1 MAYVQKEVRH
11 LVGKAIHDYDMIHDG
26 DKILVAVSG
35 GKDSFSLLW
44 LLHER
49 LSRIPITYD
58 LFPVHIDLGFS
69 EENLEFIETFFQKFP
84 YPYRIE
90 KTDYGIRA
98 HSKENT
104 ENPCFLCS
112 WLRRK
117 RLFELAKE
125 NSCNKIAFGHH
136 MDDLIETLFLNVF
149 YSAQISTMVPYQEFF
164 GGELIVIRPL
174 CMVPEENLLR
184 LCELENIPALK
195 NPCPS
200 SIQSKREKIRNMLQ
214 EFYRENKKIRGNI
227 FHAMHN
233 VNLEYLPKKR
243 RRKDNQ

>member
-1 MAYVQKEVRH
+1 VAYVQKEVRH

-84 YPYRIE
+84 YPYKIE

-98 HSKENT
+98 HSENNR
-104 ENPCFLCS
+104 ENPC
-112 WLRRK
+112 
-117 RLFELAKE
+117 
-125 NSCNKIAFGHH
+125 
-136 MDDLIETLFLNVF
+136 LNVF

-174 CMVPEENLLR
+174 CMVPEEKLLR

>member
-11 LVGKAIHDYDMIHDG
+11 LVGKAIHDYDMIADG
-26 DKILVAVSG
+26 DNILVAVSG

-49 LSRIPITYD
+49 LSRIPITYN
-58 LFPVHIDLGFS
+58 LRPVHIDLGFS
-69 EENLEFIETFFQKFP
+69 SPNIETIENFLQKFP

-90 KTDYGIRA
+90 KTTYGIKA
-98 HSKENT
+98 HSDENR

-125 NSCNKIAFGHH
+125 LGCKKIAFGHH
-136 MDDLIETLFLNVF
+136 MDDLIETFFLNIF

-174 CMVPEENLLR
+174 CLVSEDKLLR
-184 LCELENIPALK
+184 LCKLEGIPILN

-200 SIQSKREKIRNMLQ
+200 SSGGKREKIRKMLE
-214 EFYRENKKIRGNI
+214 EFYRENEKIRGNI

-233 VNLEYLPKKR
+233 VNLEYLPQKR
-243 RRKDNQ
+243 RKTKG

>member
-1 MAYVQKEVRH
+1 MAYLEREVRH
-11 LVGKAIHDYDMIHDG
+11 LVGKAIHDYDMIADG
-26 DKILVAVSG
+26 DNILVAVSG

-49 LSRIPITYD
+49 LARIPINYN

-69 EENLEFIETFFQKFP
+69 SEKINSIVEFLKKFP
-84 YPYRIE
+84 YPYKIE
-90 KTDYGIRA
+90 KTDYGIKA
-98 HSKENT
+98 HSEENR

-125 NSCNKIAFGHH
+125 NGCSKVAFGHH
-136 MDDLIETLFLNVF
+136 MDDLIETFFINIF

-174 CMVPEENLLR
+174 CLVPEDKLLR
-184 LCELENIPALK
+184 LCELKKIPVLE

-200 SIQSKREKIRNMLQ
+200 AGKGKRDKIKKFLR
-214 EFYRENKKIRGNI
+214 EFYREDRKIRNNI
-227 FHAMHN
+227 FHAMCN

-243 RRKDNQ
+243 RKEEG

>member
-1 MAYVQKEVRH
+1 VAYVQKEIRH
-11 LVGKAIHDYDMIHDG
+11 LVGKALHDYDMIQHG
-26 DKILVAVSG
+26 EKILVAVSG

-49 LSRIPITYD
+49 LSRIPITYS

-69 EENLEFIETFFQKFP
+69 EDNLDHIESFLKTFP
-84 YPYRIE
+84 YSYKIE

-98 HSKENT
+98 HSEENR

-125 NSCNKIAFGHH
+125 NKCKKIAFGHH
-136 MDDLIETLFLNVF
+136 MDDLIETFFINIF
-149 YSAQISTMVPYQEFF
+149 YSAQISTMLPYQEFF
-164 GGELIVIRPL
+164 GGELTVIRPL
-174 CMVPEENLLR
+174 CMVPEEKLLR
-184 LCELENIPALK
+184 LCELERIPILENK
-195 NPCPS
+195 CPS
-200 SIQSKREKIRNMLQ
+200 AGKGKREKIRKVLQ

-243 RRKDNQ
+243 RKREG